1 MPIESSLRAF
11 SIKETRYERF
21 SYEITDVI
29 PFSLGTLGSNAID
42 DCGRNHTHHF
52 CTSITTSSL
61 DSNMALQYCL
71 T

>member
-11 SIKETRYERF
+11 SIKEARYEKF

-42 DCGRNHTHHF
+42 DCVAGITRTISVHRSRPRRWIRTWRS
-52 CTSITTSSL
+52 SIV
-61 DSNMALQYCL
+61 
-71 T
+71 